1 MNIQKITDTNKFM
14 NMQKITD
21 KDKFILRLI
30 KAN

>member
-1 MNIQKITDTNKFM
+1 MNIQKITGTNKFM